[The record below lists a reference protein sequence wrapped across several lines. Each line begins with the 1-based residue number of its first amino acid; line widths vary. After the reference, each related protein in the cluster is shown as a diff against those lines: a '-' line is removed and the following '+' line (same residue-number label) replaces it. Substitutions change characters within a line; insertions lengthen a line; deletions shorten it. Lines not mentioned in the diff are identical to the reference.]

1 MNLIQ
6 MIFISYKDSLFI
18 YLWLCWVFVAAQAF
32 LWLWGLETTFS
43 LWCAVSYCLGF
54 SWCGAWIL
62 GFTGFSSCGKL
73 AQEVQL
79 LGSRAQAQIVVVQG
93 LSCSMACGIFLDQE
107 LNTHLLHWQANSVP
121 LRHQGLLK
129 VRLCIFLQKEVMRKP
144 KLVKMVVCKK

>member
-1 MNLIQ
+1 M
-6 MIFISYKDSLFI
+6 
-18 YLWLCWVFVAAQAF
+18 
-32 LWLWGLETTFS
+32 
-43 LWCAVSYCLGF
+43 
-54 SWCGAWIL
+54 
-62 GFTGFSSCGKL
+62 GFSSCGKL

-107 LNTHLLHWQANSVP
+107 LNPHLLHWQANSVP

-129 VRLCIFLQKEVMRKP
+129 VHLCIFLQKEVMRKP